1 MKRIMLLVIM
11 LAACGTP
18 PTAVSYTPNPQAAAL
33 MATAQTV
40 AAQETAVAVSA
51 TAAAYSATAA
61 AKSAQDATATTDAV
75 NVTATAQNIALRATG
90 QALDAQA
97 TMSAIAAI
105 ATGTAVAQ
113 VADVE
118 RRLIED
124 EAARLAIQRQA
135 ERETLRR
142 AAILNSLLPGVIIA
156 LAVVLTVVAI
166 IAVWRWWQIS
176 QPVRDGS
183 GVVIALPANQYQ
195 RLAATP
201 RALPALSPGA
211 ETAVA
216 APQPVALPRLVDG
229 HVLIVGVTGEGKTMA
244 LREIVEHRAG
254 QVVVLDPH
262 YTPGAWGDARVVG
275 GGRNFEAIQEY
286 MNWMDTELTRRAQHR
301 NDGGLHFET
310 ITVATEE
317 MPSIVSGGGRNVV
330 DIWQRWMREG
340 RKFNLYMVVVSQSTR
355 VRTLGIEGE
364 GDLLENFR
372 HVLLLGKAA
381 VGQYPG
387 LAGGMERPAVLRS
400 GHGAPQPVIIPYDPR
415 RDPDAAQFRP
425 LLDSRERGMATEGG
439 FVTEQEIAEML
450 RMAGQGYS
458 RRRISRELYNGI
470 DGGAQFARV
479 KAVLDAHSIAVD
491 G

>member
-1 MKRIMLLVIM
+1 MKRIMLLVII

-33 MATAQTV
+33 MATAQTA

-51 TAAAYSATAA
+51 TAAAYSATSS
-61 AKSAQDATATTDAV
+61 AKSAQDATATTDAA

-135 ERETLRR
+135 EREALRR

-156 LAVVLTVVAI
+156 LAVALAVIAI

-195 RLAATP
+195 RLAAPP
-201 RALPALSPGA
+201 RALPAPGA
-211 ETAVA
+211 NVAAA
-216 APQPVALPRLVDG
+216 APQPVALPPLMDG

-244 LREIVEHRAG
+244 LREIVGHRAG
-254 QVVVLDPH
+254 QVIVLDPH
-262 YTPGAWGDARVVG
+262 YTPGAWGSARVIG

-286 MNWMDTELTRRAQHR
+286 MAWMDGELSRRAQHR
-301 NDGGLHFET
+301 ADGGRNFDT

-317 MPSIVSGGGRNVV
+317 MPSIISGGGRNVV

-381 VGQYPG
+381 ISQHTDLV
-387 LAGGMERPAVLRS
+387 AGMERPAVLRS
-400 GHGAPQPVIIPYDPR
+400 GHTTPLPVIIPYDPR
-415 RDPDAAQFRP
+415 RDPDSPQFRP
-425 LLDSRERGMATEGG
+425 LLDEGRERGTATEGG

-458 RRRISRELYNGI
+458 RRHISRELYNGI

-479 KAVLDAHSIAVD
+479 KAVLDAHNITVD